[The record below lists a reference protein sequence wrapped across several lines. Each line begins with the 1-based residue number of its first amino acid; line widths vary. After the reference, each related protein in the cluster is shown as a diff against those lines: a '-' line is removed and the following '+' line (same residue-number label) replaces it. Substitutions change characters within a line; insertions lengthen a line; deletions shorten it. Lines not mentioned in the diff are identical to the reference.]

1 MTLGPS
7 DETVH
12 RVEQKLTERRQRIL
26 DGRRRRPDFEFQI
39 GSLGDLR
46 AATLA
51 ARTAE
56 AFASH
61 MKPTENNHAAFAR
74 SQRDAII
81 KRVTE
86 QLRPKYGQM
95 YGYDASMPANV
106 ELAIR
111 LVGSYY

>member
-1 MTLGPS
+1 
-7 DETVH
+7 
-12 RVEQKLTERRQRIL
+12 
-26 DGRRRRPDFEFQI
+26 
-39 GSLGDLR
+39 
-46 AATLA
+46 
-51 ARTAE
+51 
-56 AFASH
+56 

-86 QLRPKYGQM
+86 ELRPKYGRM